1 MILEHIPKT
10 SYVSLSQLQL
20 GVFDVISNFNVGRR
34 VSILIY
40 EFMNIIPSKDTLLGC
55 NRIIKAWLQD
65 QNMILLSLSKTSEK
79 LDAEKQSKK
88 MIKMIKRRGKQVKL
102 EHFNA
107 SKSQKHIELS
117 YI

>member
-1 MILEHIPKT
+1 MIWECIPKT
-10 SYVSLSQLQL
+10 SHVSLSQLQL
-20 GVFDVISNFNVGRR
+20 GVFDVISNFSVGRR

-79 LDAEKQSKK
+79 LDAEKQSKR
-88 MIKMIKRRGKQVKL
+88 MIMNKRRG
-102 EHFNA
+102 ET
-107 SKSQKHIELS
+107 SKPETF
-117 YI
+117 

>member
-55 NRIIKAWLQD
+55 NRINKAWLQASEYD
-65 QNMILLSLSKTSEK
+65 SSEPIKNQRKIRCRKAKQKDDKNEQKEGETSK
-79 LDAEKQSKK
+79 A
-88 MIKMIKRRGKQVKL
+88 GA
-102 EHFNA
+102 F
-107 SKSQKHIELS
+107 
-117 YI
+117 